1 MIGFDREDPY
11 ARAAQEDRS
20 AKRTQIAIPAE
31 LRASGTRR
39 FQTIVS
45 DLSLSG
51 FCASSVQILHPGTIC
66 WLSLPGLGPLQAE
79 IIWWEDNLCGG
90 AFDRLL
96 SPIVHES
103 LLARHSRPSFI
114 RD

>member
-1 MIGFDREDPY
+1 MTGFDRADAY

-20 AKRTQIAIPAE
+20 AVRGRIAIPAE

-39 FQTIVS
+39 FHTIVS

-51 FCASSVQILHPGTIC
+51 FCASSVQILHPGTVC
-66 WLSLPGLGPLQAE
+66 WLTLPGMGPMQSE
-79 IIWWEDNLCGG
+79 IIWWEDNRCGG

-96 SPIVHES
+96 SPFVLES
-103 LLARHSRPSFI
+103 LFARHARRGQI
-114 RD
+114 QE